1 MVSLVIGILSGAF
14 TGSGIAR
21 QISFRVAPGTL
32 MEGTAACR
40 IQFLP
45 FCF

>member
-1 MVSLVIGILSGAF
+1 MLGLVIGILSGAF

-21 QISFRVAPGTL
+21 QISFRVALGTL
-32 MEGTAACR
+32 VDGTAACR
-40 IQFLP
+40 IQFQP

>member
-1 MVSLVIGILSGAF
+1 MILILRVAF
-14 TGSGIAR
+14 TSGIVR

-32 MEGTAACR
+32 VNGTAACR

-45 FCF
+45 SAF